1 MIERNHSMST
11 YTKNKP
17 PVGYY
22 VYAYLRED
30 ATPYY
35 IGKGKG
41 LRAWSKRKDEIKPPV
56 NKLNIII
63 VEQNLTDLGALAI
76 ERRLIFWYGRKD
88 LGTGILRNKTDGGD
102 GASGVKWTN
111 NSRQKVT
118 GRKMLDSQKQK
129 ISNSL
134 KRNPRID
141 YTPAPITEETRLK
154 LKNAKLGKTKS
165 FLHKENISKAMT
177 GKTLTDSHRIAL
189 KQAWARRK
197 AAAK

>member
-1 MIERNHSMST
+1 MTT
-11 YTKNKP
+11 YTRNSP

-35 IGKGKG
+35 IGKGTG
-41 LRAWSKRKDEIKPPV
+41 LRAWFKRKDEIKPPV
-56 NKLNIII
+56 DKSKIII
-63 VEQNLTDLGALAI
+63 VEQNLTELGALAI

-111 NSRQKVT
+111 ASKQAVR
-118 GRKMLDSQKQK
+118 GRKMSESQKQK
-129 ISNSL
+129 ISNTL
-134 KRNPRID
+134 KNNPRTN
-141 YTPAPITEETRLK
+141 YVPAPISEDTRIK
-154 LKNAKLGKTKS
+154 QRNAKLGQTKS
-165 FLHKENISKAMT
+165 VLHKGKISQSMT
-177 GKTLTDSHRIAL
+177 GRSLSESHRNAL
-189 KQAWARRK
+189 KIAWQRRK